1 MRIFATGS
9 TGFLGSVVAERL
21 RARGDTVVALV
32 RDPAK
37 AELLR
42 KSGRDVVVGDL
53 ADPDAL
59 RRGCDGC
66 DAVIHAGAIYE
77 VGIGAPRRVDLYE
90 ANVNGTD
97 RVLEAALA
105 AGVPK
110 AVHVSSIVVFGDT
123 KGATVDETYQRTSG
137 YTSYYDETKTLA
149 HRMAEGFNAR
159 GLPVVIAQP
168 GQIYG
173 PGDHSGIGALL
184 RRAAAGKLPVL
195 AFGDLGLSLVH
206 VADVAAGIVA
216 ALDRGRP
223 GQSYV
228 LGGEITRLRD
238 AVRVAAS
245 LGGKAAPR
253 LEVPAGILR
262 FAARLRPDVAEV
274 VRSADGVTF
283 WATDAKARTE
293 LGYEARSLRE
303 GFVSY
308 LSSSSSSSSSSSNS
322 SE

>member
-42 KSGRDVVVGDL
+42 RSGREVVVGDL

-66 DAVIHAGAIYE
+66 GAVIHAGAIYE
-77 VGIGAPRRVDLYE
+77 VGIGAPRRVDMYE

-97 RVLEAALA
+97 RVLTAALA

-110 AVHVSSIVVFGDT
+110 VVHVSSIVVFGDT
-123 KGATVDETYQRTSG
+123 KGSTVDESYRRTSG

-149 HRMAEGFNAR
+149 HRMAEGFNAH

-195 AFGDLGLSLVH
+195 AFGDLGLSFVH
-206 VADVAAGIVA
+206 VDDVAAGIVG

-228 LGGEITRLRD
+228 LGGEIARLRD
-238 AVRVAAS
+238 AVRIAAR
-245 LGGKAAPR
+245 LGGRPAPR
-253 LEVPAGILR
+253 LEVPARILR

-308 LSSSSSSSSSSSNS
+308 LSSSSSSSSSSNS

>member
-9 TGFLGSVVAERL
+9 TGFLGSVVVERL

-42 KSGRDVVVGDL
+42 RSGRESVVGDL

-66 DAVIHAGAIYE
+66 DAAIHAGAIYE
-77 VGIGAPRRVDLYE
+77 VGIGAPRRVDMYE

-97 RVLEAALA
+97 RVLAAALA
-105 AGVPK
+105 ARVPK
-110 AVHVSSIVVFGDT
+110 VVHVSSIVVFGDT

-195 AFGDLGLSLVH
+195 AFGDLGLSFVH
-206 VADVAAGIVA
+206 VADVAAGIVG

-228 LGGEITRLRD
+228 LGGENTRLRD
-238 AVRVAAS
+238 AVRIAAR
-245 LGGKAAPR
+245 LGGRPAPR
-253 LEVPAGILR
+253 LEVPARILR

-283 WATDAKARTE
+283 WASDAKARTE

-308 LSSSSSSSSSSSNS
+308 LSSSSSSSSSSNS

>member
-1 MRIFATGS
+1 MRVFATGT
-9 TGFLGSVVAERL
+9 TGFLGSVVGELL

-37 AELLR
+37 AGLLE
-42 KSGRDVVVGDL
+42 KAGRDVIIGDL

-59 RRGCDGC
+59 RRGCEGC
-66 DAVIHAGAIYE
+66 DAVVHAGAIYE
-77 VGIGAPRRVDLYE
+77 VGIGAPRRADMYE
-90 ANVNGTD
+90 ANVNGTE
-97 RVLEAALA
+97 RVLSAALA

-110 AVHVSSIVVFGDT
+110 VVHVSSIVVFGDT
-123 KGATVDETYQRTSG
+123 KGAVVDESFVRTSP
-137 YTSYYDETKTLA
+137 YTSGE
-149 HRMAEGFNAR
+149 R
-159 GLPVVIAQP
+159 GLPIVIAQP

-195 AFGDLGLSLVH
+195 TFGDLGLNLVH
-206 VADVAAGIVA
+206 VADVAAGVVA
-216 ALDRGRP
+216 LLDGGRP
-223 GQSYV
+223 GQAYV
-228 LGGEITRLRD
+228 LGGELSRLRD
-238 AVRVAAS
+238 AVRIAAS
-245 LGGKAAPR
+245 LAGKPVPR
-253 LEVPAGILR
+253 LEVPSRILR

-283 WATDAKARTE
+283 WATDAKARAE
-293 LGYEARSLRE
+293 LGYAPRSLRE

>member
-1 MRIFATGS
+1 MRVFATGT
-9 TGFLGSVVAERL
+9 TGFLGSVIAEQL

-42 KSGRDVVVGDL
+42 KAGRDVIVGDL

-59 RRGCDGC
+59 KRGCDGC
-66 DAVIHAGAIYE
+66 DAVVHAGAIYE
-77 VGIGAPRRVDLYE
+77 VGINAPRRIDMYE
-90 ANVNGTD
+90 ANVNGTE
-97 RVLEAALA
+97 RVLSAALA
-105 AGVPK
+105 VGVPR
-110 AVHVSSIVVFGDT
+110 AVHVSSIVVFGNT
-123 KGATVDETYQRTSG
+123 NGKIVDETYRRADA

-149 HRMAEGFNAR
+149 HRVAEGFTAK

-173 PGDHSGIGALL
+173 PGDHSGIGAIF

-195 AFGDLGLSLVH
+195 TFGDLGMSFVH
-206 VADVAAGIVA
+206 VADVAGGIVT
-216 ALDRGRP
+216 LIDRGRP
-223 GQSYV
+223 GQAYV
-228 LGGEITRLRD
+228 LGGEMARLRD
-238 AVRVAAS
+238 AVRIVAS
-245 LGGKAAPR
+245 LAGKPAPR
-253 LEVPAGILR
+253 FEVPASILR

-283 WATDAKARTE
+283 WATDAKARAE
-293 LGYEARSLRE
+293 LGYAPRPLRE
-303 GFVSY
+303 GLVSY
-308 LSSSSSSSSSSSNS
+308 LSSSSSSSSSSNS